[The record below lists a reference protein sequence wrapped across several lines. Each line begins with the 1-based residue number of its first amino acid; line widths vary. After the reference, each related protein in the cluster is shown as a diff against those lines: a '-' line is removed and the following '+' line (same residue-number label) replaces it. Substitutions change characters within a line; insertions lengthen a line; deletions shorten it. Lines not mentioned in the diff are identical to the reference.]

1 MGGEAVARRLRSD
14 GFNVVICDMKD
25 SSSLASEIGASFA
38 HCDVAEES
46 QVADAVKLAVSEH
59 GGVAGAVNCAGVA
72 IAQKVISKR
81 GVHPLDS
88 FMKVLSVNLGGSFNV
103 ARLAAQQMSQQE
115 PYTEDGERGVIIN
128 TASVAAFDGQI

>member
-14 GFNVVICDMKD
+14 GFKVVICDMKD

-72 IAQKVISKR
+72 IAQKVLSKR
-81 GVHPLDS
+81 GVHSLDA
-88 FMKVLSVNLGGSFNV
+88 FMKVVRINLGGTFNV
-103 ARLAAQQMSQQE
+103 VRLTAEQMSKQE
-115 PYTEDGERGVIIN
+115 PHNQDGERGVIVN
-128 TASVAAFDGQI
+128 TASVA